1 MKNKKIVLCLLF
13 AALCIVSLYGCSSAK
28 ELAAEPYTISF
39 EKTSEFVPSSEENAG
54 GGIVIRER
62 KYTYRETNLMI
73 LQAENTT
80 DRAYSVTV
88 SGTFYDKTGK
98 ELGTASK
105 TFEEFAA
112 GHQRYF
118 LFCPGFAFEKFDY
131 KVETT
136 KRSGDCPA
144 ALLTAE
150 FVGLRQGYAP
160 SFETAAM
167 KTQPTILGG
176 MTIRNDSNVSLDIGI
191 QYLIIFDENGGIFS
205 ISTSGTTQNIEPSG
219 GAKIDPRYSFTVY
232 QQEDKI
238 NDWPDDIRDHAHG
251 IIVVDG
257 VARSKFN

>member
-1 MKNKKIVLCLLF
+1 MKNKKIVLCLLLV
-13 AALCIVSLYGCSSAK
+13 ALCIVSIYGCSSAK

-39 EKTSEFVPSSEENAG
+39 EKTSEFAPSSEENAG

-73 LQAENTT
+73 LQVENTT

-105 TFEEFAA
+105 TFEEFASK
-112 GHQRYF
+112 HKRYF
-118 LFCPGFAFEKFDY
+118 LFNPEFVFERFEY
-131 KVETT
+131 TVETT
-136 KRSGDCPA
+136 KHGGDCPA

-160 SFETAAM
+160 SFETTAM

-176 MTIRNDSNVSLDIGI
+176 MTIRNYSNVSLDIGI
-191 QYLIIFDENGGIFS
+191 QYLILFDENNEIFS
-205 ISTSGTTQNIEPSG
+205 ISSSGTAQNIEASG
-219 GAKIDPRYSFTVY
+219 GAVEARYSFHVY

-238 NDWPDDIRDHAHG
+238 KDWPEAIRDHAHG